1 MMAADELAAESLT
14 IKVSG
19 YDTEIL
25 FSAGSNFSQIR
36 ISSIQF

>member
-25 FSAGSNFSQIR
+25 FYVIMLLS
-36 ISSIQF
+36 